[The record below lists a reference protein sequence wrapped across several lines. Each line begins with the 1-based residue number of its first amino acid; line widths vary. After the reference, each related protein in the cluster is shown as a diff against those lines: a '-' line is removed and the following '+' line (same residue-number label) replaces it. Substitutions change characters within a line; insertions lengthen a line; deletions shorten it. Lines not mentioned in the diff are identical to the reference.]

1 MRRFLVLARSAAL
14 EALAEPLSAV
24 VFLVALLTIHWAP
37 VFHYHQFGEAGRLA
51 RECGFSALLVFG
63 LVFATAAAM
72 RVIGGE
78 IASGTAAVALAR
90 PVPRPLFFCAKV
102 SGMVGAFLLFSLAVA
117 AATVLATYA
126 SVEGAAR
133 LAACCEEG
141 GAPSRIW
148 QPGLRLGTCL
158 TLGGFVL
165 AALAN
170 RFASARFCVTACVCV
185 ALAQPLALASALPFG
200 PEGAGAM
207 VAALPWRIVPAL
219 GVLTCGC
226 TVFIVLAGALAVRLK
241 PAPTVALVSAAV
253 LSSFAWPVT
262 GVLPVLGRF
271 WLVEALAAGQGSA
284 WCGVGRTLLA
294 AVCLVAFWLLVG
306 SVLLQERELP

>member
-1 MRRFLVLARSAAL
+1 MRRFCVLARSAAL

-72 RVIGGE
+72 RAIGGE
-78 IASGTAAVALAR
+78 IASGTAAAALAR

-102 SGMVGAFLLFSLAVA
+102 SGVVGAFLLFCVAVV

-126 SVEGAAR
+126 SAEGAR
-133 LAACCEEG
+133 LASCCEEG
-141 GAPSRIW
+141 VVPSRIW

-185 ALAQPLALASALPFG
+185 ALAQPLALAAALPFG
-200 PEGAGAM
+200 PGGAGAM
-207 VAALPWRIVPAL
+207 ARVLPWPIVPAL
-219 GVLTCGC
+219 GVLACGC

-241 PAPTVALVSAAV
+241 PAPTVALVSVAV
-253 LSSFAWPVT
+253 LSSFVWPVT
-262 GVLPVLGRF
+262 GGLPVLGRF
-271 WLVEALAAGQGSA
+271 WLVDALAAGQSLA
-284 WCGVGRTLLA
+284 WCEVGRTLLA
-294 AVCLVAFWLLVG
+294 AVCLVAFWLVAG
-306 SVLLQERELP
+306 SALLQGRELP

>member
-1 MRRFLVLARSAAL
+1 MRRFCVLARSAAL

-63 LVFATAAAM
+63 LVFATAAAV
-72 RVIGGE
+72 RAIGGE
-78 IASGTAAVALAR
+78 IASGTAAAALAR
-90 PVPRPLFFCAKV
+90 PVPHPLFFCAKI
-102 SGMVGAFLLFSLAVA
+102 SGVVGAFLLFGLAVA

-126 SVEGAAR
+126 SAEGAR
-133 LAACCEEG
+133 LATCCAEG
-141 GAPSRIW
+141 VVPSRIW
-148 QPGLRLGTCL
+148 QPGLRFGTCL

-170 RFASARFCVTACVCV
+170 RFAAARFCVTACVCM
-185 ALAQPLALASALPFG
+185 ALAQPLALTAALPFG
-200 PEGAGAM
+200 PEGVGAM
-207 VAALPWRIVPAL
+207 VGALPWRIVPAL
-219 GVLTCGC
+219 GVLACGC

-253 LSSFAWPVT
+253 LSSFVWPVR
-262 GVLPVLGRF
+262 GILPALERF
-271 WLVEALAAGQGSA
+271 WLVDGLAVGQTLA
-284 WCGVGRTLLA
+284 WGEMGQTLLA
-294 AVCLVAFWLLVG
+294 AVCLVAFWLMAG
-306 SVLLQERELP
+306 SALLQGRELP

>member
-102 SGMVGAFLLFSLAVA
+102 SGVVGAFLLFSLAVA

-126 SVEGAAR
+126 SAEGAAR

-141 GAPSRIW
+141 GEPSRIW

-200 PEGAGAM
+200 PEGAGA
-207 VAALPWRIVPAL
+207 L
-219 GVLTCGC
+219 GVLACGC

-271 WLVEALAAGQGSA
+271 WLVEALAAGQDSA

-294 AVCLVAFWLLVG
+294 AVCLVAFWLVAG